1 MPKYAVLQDAR
12 NGVCP
17 VLVTIPN
24 GPISEKSIVYAAYPF
39 GWEEY
44 TGSLR
49 LGRFERPDKDVT
61 AELVREI
68 LILREALKS
77 ILSASD
83 KTLSSEAYESGK
95 VLTDVEEVYDR
106 DNVIIVP
113 GVKLIKI

>member
-12 NGVCP
+12 NGVSP

-24 GPISEKSIVYAAYPF
+24 GPISEKSIVYATYPF

-44 TGSLR
+44 TGSPR
-49 LGRFERPDKDVT
+49 LERFERPDKDVT

-68 LILREALKS
+68 LILREVLKS

-83 KTLSSEAYESGK
+83 KTLSSKAYESGK
-95 VLTDVEEVYDR
+95 VPTDVEEVYGR

-113 GVKLIKI
+113 GVNS